1 MSDRRLS
8 LRVLKYRDRRRCWC
22 WWLASGRCGTGTL
35 KNGDDRGI
43 RHWIGVRTAI
53 DVNEAVRQ
61 TVFHRVPPSPLAT
74 AEECDVLAIDRGEGD
89 TEHGWLIGEPSL
101 SIDYVAS
108 IRIWTWA
115 DTSKCECEPDSI
127 MMIVDHDALICA
139 NKANGPPLDTYEFV
153 FARLMR

>member
-89 TEHGWLIGEPSL
+89 TKHGWLIGEPSFPL
-101 SIDYVAS
+101 TIGQAFESGRGLTRPNANVSHTANS
-108 IRIWTWA
+108 
-115 DTSKCECEPDSI
+115 
-127 MMIVDHDALICA
+127 IVDHELCCA
-139 NKANGPPLDTYEFV
+139 NKANGLV
-153 FARLMR
+153 RAQL